1 MTREETAMLATYK
14 LYKGQVVSVT
24 PCDRSSFDIA
34 VLDAKRIM
42 GLAKVKPHYKWDHD
56 GKYAQYLEPPE
67 EDSGNWEYAT
77 RILSLQWPVVRIF
90 LNGSRIMVSAS
101 DLEPINQT
109 VVA

>member
-1 MTREETAMLATYK
+1 MLATYS
-14 LYKGQVVSVT
+14 LYKGKVVSVT

-42 GLAKVKPHYKWDHD
+42 GLAKAKPEHWDRD

-67 EDSGNWEYAT
+67 EGSDNWKYAT

-109 VVA
+109 GVA

>member
-42 GLAKVKPHYKWDHD
+42 GLAKAKSEYMMDSTD
-56 GKYAQYLEPPE
+56 FFGKFLEPPE
-67 EDSGNWEYAT
+67 EGSDNWEYAT